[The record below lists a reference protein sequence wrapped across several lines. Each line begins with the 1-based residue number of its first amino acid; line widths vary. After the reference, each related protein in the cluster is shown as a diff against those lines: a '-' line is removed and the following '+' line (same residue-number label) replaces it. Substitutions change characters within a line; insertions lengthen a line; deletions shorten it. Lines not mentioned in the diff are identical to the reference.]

1 MSRKPPTKTIKGKP
15 GPNKKTTGN
24 SLNISIS
31 FQSNQIYFNFQAETE
46 AQNAANKITDNESE
60 EWKVF
65 LLKNWI
71 LIKGKILKK
80 LETKK
85 ELTELKGSI
94 LKEEELM
101 AFFQQDREKLN
112 YNWIISKKELDDQ
125 KSEII
130 NKEREIQDSKE
141 NHIMSINL
149 YNQRFV
155 F

>member
-1 MSRKPPTKTIKGKP
+1 ME
-15 GPNKKTTGN
+15 GN
-24 SLNISIS
+24 
-31 FQSNQIYFNFQAETE
+31 
-46 AQNAANKITDNESE
+46 
-60 EWKVF
+60 
-65 LLKNWI
+65 
-71 LIKGKILKK
+71 LIKNGILFSGKKLKK

-94 LKEEELM
+94 IKEEELM

-149 YNQRFV
+149 YNQRFY
-155 F
+155 FLRKFF

>member
-1 MSRKPPTKTIKGKP
+1 
-15 GPNKKTTGN
+15 
-24 SLNISIS
+24 
-31 FQSNQIYFNFQAETE
+31 
-46 AQNAANKITDNESE
+46 
-60 EWKVF
+60 
-65 LLKNWI
+65 
-71 LIKGKILKK
+71 
-80 LETKK
+80 
-85 ELTELKGSI
+85 
-94 LKEEELM
+94 M

-155 F
+155 FQTKFLNMCLFDKIKE